1 MTKPL
6 KLKAPPFKNISLS
19 FEEGELVKFDAAEKK
34 LFLKIW
40 PQSWPAYRAVLEELF
55 SDYHHANLLKSGRAR
70 LLAERLKPTKT
81 NRRAHLLLRF
91 SFDDSG
97 ITWDI
102 FQKGGTI
109 VHAQPVF

>member
-1 MTKPL
+1 MTRPL
-6 KLKAPPFKNISLS
+6 KLKAPPAKGIFLA
-19 FEEGELVKFDAAEKK
+19 FEESEPVKFDAAEEK

-55 SDYHHANLLKSGRAR
+55 SDYQHDNLLRIGQAR
-70 LLAERLKPTKT
+70 LLAIRLRPTKA
-81 NRRAHLLLRF
+81 NWSAHLLLRF